1 MEAPLEKCS
10 LKENTPYGR
19 GSGDHARGGV
29 PAPGGGAVRRRLE
42 GEPDLPDPK
51 VDGRRPSPPPRALE
65 TSAPGRARYLERGRR
80 RRRGRGAPRARGPDP
95 DHRGRPRAS
104 ALPARDAGPARRWP
118 TATWSP
124 YSRRHHPRRPPRP
137 LFPPKRSRTPSRP
150 DGTLLLPH
158 CRGPSPHPRPRHPSP
173 ATEGRRTLRREAW
186 RSRVGHNRGRARESR
201 PAGRS
206 EGGERRLATWRRAEQ
221 RTSDD
226 RLGRLVQGRRRPA
239 AERPRPTARET
250 HRRLRTVPSRPGAVV
265 AKGLIIGEDNGP
277 SLIVIFAATSKA

>member
-1 MEAPLEKCS
+1 MEAPLEKRR

-65 TSAPGRARYLERGRR
+65 TSAPGRARYLERAG
-80 RRRGRGAPRARGPDP
+80 GGGGGVVPHGPAAQTLTTAAARGPRRYQPVTRGLPGAGQQPSGVPTAAATTP
-95 DHRGRPRAS
+95 DD
-104 ALPARDAGPARRWP
+104 LPA
-118 TATWSP
+118 P
-124 YSRRHHPRRPPRP
+124 YFPRKGAEP
-137 LFPPKRSRTPSRP
+137 PSRP